1 MLLKI
6 RKTVFSDSTKSQAAP
21 HIFLVLCAYTVITSA
36 YTGIFFG
43 MKEMALRFVLS
54 LAIIAIHVAAERSP
68 LSKDLT
74 AFISPILIAAILIF
88 GAFIF
93 NGDGLLFIYLSCI
106 AMISLT
112 YFAARGLAAYI
123 ITFGAA
129 TLILLFVFRINL
141 LGEDFSMI
149 YNAISFIASMG
160 LNALVYSF
168 CIFCIKL
175 LAKEEAA
182 NKAKSAFLSTMSH
195 EIRTPMNAILGIT
208 EIQLQNENL
217 NENGREAFGKIYT
230 SGYLLLGIIND
241 ILDLSKIEAGKLEL
255 IVSKYEI
262 ASLVSDTAQLNMMR
276 IGSKP
281 IEFELYVDENLPT
294 LLMGDELRVKQIL
307 NNLLSNA
314 FKYTAKGTVKLSV
327 SAGNIGGEKDEA
339 MLMISVSDTGQ
350 GMTEEQVGKLFDEYS
365 RFNMEANRTTE
376 GTGLGMSITRNL
388 IRLMNGE
395 IAIES
400 EPGKGSTFTV
410 SIPQGK
416 IGGEVLGAEMAEN
429 LHLFRTSSRAQMK
442 RVQITREPMPYG
454 SVLIVDDVE
463 TNIYVAR
470 GLLTPYGLKIDSAD
484 SGFAAIEKIKDGNI
498 YDIVFMDH
506 MMPQMDG
513 IETTQ
518 KIRAMGYTHPIVA
531 LTANAVAGQAD
542 IFLGSGFDDF
552 ISKPIDVRQLNTVLN
567 GLIRDKQ
574 PPEVLE
580 AARREAEEEANRLDG
595 AEITPADSG
604 AINADSPSHTDIDPA
619 FAEIFVRDALKALAT
634 LEGIR
639 DRGDYNVD
647 DDLRAYVINVHGM
660 KSALAN
666 IHETELSEFARKLEE
681 AGREEKME
689 IIKSETT
696 SFLASLRSFVEG
708 LIPEPEGEGADP
720 ADEDKQ
726 FLREKMLAIK
736 SACEEYDEN
745 AADGILSQMKEKQ
758 WSQTTKTA
766 LNKIAEHLLH
776 SDFDEAVKIV
786 EVLLSAEN

>member
-1 MLLKI
+1 MLQKI
-6 RKTVFSDSTKSQAAP
+6 RKLVFSDSTKSQAAP
-21 HIFLVLCAYTVITSA
+21 HIFLVLCAYAVITSV

-43 MKEMALRFVLS
+43 PKEMLLRFILS
-54 LAIIAIHVAAERSP
+54 LAVVAVHIIAERCP
-68 LSKDLT
+68 LSNNWT
-74 AFISPILIAAILIF
+74 AFLSPILIAAILIF

-93 NGDGLLFIYLSCI
+93 DGDGLLFIYLSCI

-129 TLILLFVFRINL
+129 TAILLFVFGINL
-141 LGEDFSMI
+141 LGEDFTMI

-168 CIFCIKL
+168 CVFCIKL

-208 EIQLQNENL
+208 EIQLQSEKL
-217 NENGREAFGKIYT
+217 DENGREAFGKIYT

-255 IVSKYEI
+255 IIAKYEI

-281 IEFELYVDENLPT
+281 IEFELYVDENLPA

-314 FKYTAKGTVKLSV
+314 FKYTSEGTVKLSV
-327 SAGNIGGEKDEA
+327 SSETKAGADDEVT
-339 MLMISVSDTGQ
+339 LHISVSDTGQ

-395 IAIES
+395 ISIES
-400 EPGKGSTFTV
+400 EPGKGSTFAV
-410 SIPQGK
+410 RLPQRR
-416 IGGEVLGAEMAEN
+416 IGDEALGSEMAEN

-463 TNIYVAR
+463 TNIYVAK
-470 GLLTPYGLKIDSAD
+470 GLMTPYGLKIDSAG
-484 SGFAAIEKIKDGNI
+484 SGFEAIGKIKSENV

-513 IETTQ
+513 IEATA
-518 KIRAMGYTHPIVA
+518 KIRALGYSQPIVA
-531 LTANAVAGQAD
+531 LTANAVAGQAE
-542 IFLGSGFDDF
+542 IFLGNGFDDF

-567 GLIRDKQ
+567 KFIRDKQ
-574 PPEVLE
+574 SHEVLE
-580 AARREAEEEANRLDG
+580 AARQQAVADPGGVTALPGDAEQ
-595 AEITPADSG
+595 PA
-604 AINADSPSHTDIDPA
+604 IDPQ
-619 FAEIFVRDALKALAT
+619 FAVIFVRDALKALDV
-634 LEGIR
+634 LEGIHKK
-639 DRGDYNVD
+639 GDYCNE
-647 DDLRAYVINVHGM
+647 DDLRSYIINVHGM

-666 IHETELSEFARKLEE
+666 IKELELSGVAMKLEA
-681 AGREEKME
+681 AGREERFE
-689 IIKSETT
+689 IITSETPA
-696 SFLASLRSFVEG
+696 FLDSLRAFVKK
-708 LIPEPEGEGADP
+708 LMPEPDGDECEK
-720 ADEDKQ
+720 ADEDPA
-726 FLREKMLAIK
+726 FLREKLLAVK
-736 SACEEYDEN
+736 SACEYYDEG
-745 AADGILSQMKEKQ
+745 AAEAALSELKEKS
-758 WSQTTKTA
+758 WSQKTKELLDAIT
-766 LNKIAEHLLH
+766 EQLLH
-776 SDFDEAVKIV
+776 SDFDEIVKAVEQSV
-786 EVLLSAEN
+786 E